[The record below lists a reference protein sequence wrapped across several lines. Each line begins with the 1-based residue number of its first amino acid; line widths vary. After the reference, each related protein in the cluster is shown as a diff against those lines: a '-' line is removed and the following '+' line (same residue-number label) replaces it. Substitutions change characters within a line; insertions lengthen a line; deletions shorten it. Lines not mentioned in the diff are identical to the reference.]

1 MFRLAAVLS
10 LALALAASLLS
21 GTELQVSAAVP
32 PNDVPKPMVHA
43 KTSQSVTLKW
53 ADLPGKDHLIWNL
66 IMNQVSVFSGVQ
78 HMYHQVGLAP
88 DSCYSFQLAYYWNGQ
103 WSQFSRPVNVSTAAA
118 GGDVDPFAI
127 DAELS
132 QLRSIIERRAA
143 APVTETAVCE
153 MAQILNPQ
161 YVAGSAGAVEYIG
174 SLGPLARAGV
184 QASNLNCLLSQ
195 CARASAST
203 QAIVSG
209 RAGYL
214 RLRSADGV
222 FEQVYAQIPPA
233 ANYIKFNGA
242 GSLEQHAVEL
252 VGCRA
257 HNMTAAT
264 AETLSYLPGRTAP
277 DADAVRGLRRSC
289 IEVNCT
295 TTLVPLFLCE
305 PTDSAFGA
313 DDLQA
318 WKHTINR
325 ASHVQHTIQKYEI
338 CAKVQ
343 AVKAVVDRKLQ
354 LYVQAGFREPWIATQ
369 LMRLSLSHTS
379 PHFPVL
385 FDFFR
390 CSTVP
395 DHFAASPQSD
405 TNGVLSPFVDGATGL
420 AASRQIQLDTG
431 AETMFATMWMQSFST
446 TMQIV
451 VNSYKDWALSRQFLQ
466 GMAFQLLH
474 ALGVARRVFG
484 FHHNDLLTLSNIRFS
499 QIPVES
505 KVARRFWCYILNEEA
520 FSDAIDYKESDLTTV
535 SEMTFGEMIQPD
547 ACAVDDAAA
556 NATASYCVN
565 ADEVDGLRLLLY
577 GYGNSAAIKPELERW
592 KAGWAFQNTPWDDD
606 TFSVAVIICDMLG
619 QRVAAFR
626 DEQHAAVDGDFCGAL
641 RNGTFQANP
650 LQALRHEFFATLPKL
665 SERTNDGGIPS
676 AHADIFT
683 YLPKPTK
690 HETNASTNDKSTK
703 DSSSSRAAAP
713 EVKFRQ
719 RSSNAKLPALAAPN
733 TAGSGLARAI
743 ALSPALET
751 PWIVDKLRDAV
762 TIGWP
767 QKSPGEVANVF
778 MNGVSVYTGTGS
790 TWTQRG
796 LSSHN
801 CYRFQVSRVNPG
813 TKHSRNASV
822 SSPLFVNDC
831 SRWKQKMCRENTNCW
846 LDQSLTVN

>member
-354 LYVQAGFREPWIATQ
+354 LYVQAGNVMLPRITWQLGTLDTWMGDLGLYDARPSTLFDDTLGLSARYRQGMVDAVVAFGDAGFFLHGAQYNTVLSTGANVRIQPVKGFEFGVGGQFRYEPKVVGNRHAPYTTPGLDYEDWFRGEAVLEWEKDHPGQAQDFPGPQPTDATSYRVVGYVGFGGGPVQWNSTYVTYQKLHPQKTSTEVFQDEEYTLYPTALTDERTQ
-369 LMRLSLSHTS
+369 LFVGNELMLGLVPGKLDLVWGALYGAHWDKDNDIAPSD
-379 PHFPVL
+379 
-385 FDFFR
+385 FDR
-390 CSTVP
+390 WYASTVVRTQAYLTP
-395 DHFAASPQSD
+395 TVHLLVETSLAYETSRNGNAYRDH
-405 TNGVLSPFVDGATGL
+405 VD
-420 AASRQIQLDTG
+420 S
-431 AETMFATMWMQSFST
+431 
-446 TMQIV
+446 V
-451 VNSYKDWALSRQFLQ
+451 
-466 GMAFQLLH
+466 
-474 ALGVARRVFG
+474 
-484 FHHNDLLTLSNIRFS
+484 
-499 QIPVES
+499 
-505 KVARRFWCYILNEEA
+505 
-520 FSDAIDYKESDLTTV
+520 
-535 SEMTFGEMIQPD
+535 
-547 ACAVDDAAA
+547 
-556 NATASYCVN
+556 
-565 ADEVDGLRLLLY
+565 
-577 GYGNSAAIKPELERW
+577 
-592 KAGWAFQNTPWDDD
+592 FQNTGGTADSRGLENGDND
-606 TFSVAVIICDMLG
+606 TRTTWQGKGGLVL
-619 QRVAAFR
+619 
-626 DEQHAAVDGDFCGAL
+626 
-641 RNGTFQANP
+641 NP
-650 LQALRHEFFATLPKL
+650 LGPGVYVRPSLRLMYGVQWSTQNNAFGNSFV
-665 SERTNDGGIPS
+665 
-676 AHADIFT
+676 
-683 YLPKPTK
+683 
-690 HETNASTNDKSTK
+690 ET
-703 DSSSSRAAAP
+703 
-713 EVKFRQ
+713 
-719 RSSNAKLPALAAPN
+719 
-733 TAGSGLARAI
+733 
-743 ALSPALET
+743 
-751 PWIVDKLRDAV
+751 
-762 TIGWP
+762 
-767 QKSPGEVANVF
+767 
-778 MNGVSVYTGTGS
+778 
-790 TWTQRG
+790 
-796 LSSHN
+796 
-801 CYRFQVSRVNPG
+801 
-813 TKHSRNASV
+813 
-822 SSPLFVNDC
+822 
-831 SRWKQKMCRENTNCW
+831 
-846 LDQSLTVN
+846 LDQYNDFGNAERHWHHVLAIEAEVWF